1 VFTLFFVTQEQL
13 KQSEIEVSGSEGRH
27 AVSVLRI
34 KVGEVIRL
42 ADGVGNW
49 VEGEVTSIAKDKF
62 LISVSVRGSDRGNK
76 PSITVA
82 QALLKGEN
90 QKAALD
96 QLVQA
101 GVDTILPWRA
111 ARSVGATDKHEK
123 WQEVVYAA
131 AKQSRRSMIPEINSM
146 VDAKDLI
153 AKVAK
158 YEKTIVLHES
168 ARDRLI
174 NALNRESSKELL
186 VIVGPEGGLSEE
198 EVAALHAAGAKPIR
212 LGDPVIRADLAGA
225 LAIAAIN
232 ALTGNW

>member
-1 VFTLFFVTQEQL
+1 MFTLFFVTPEQL

-27 AVSVLRI
+27 AISVLRI

-49 VEGEVTSIAKDKF
+49 VEGEVTSIGKDKF
-62 LISVSVRGSDRGNK
+62 SISVAVRGSDRINK
-76 PSITVA
+76 PSVTVA

-90 QKAALD
+90 QRAALD

-101 GVDTILPWRA
+101 GVDTIIPWRA
-111 ARSVGATDKHEK
+111 ARSVGVIDKREK
-123 WQEVVYAA
+123 WQEVIYAA
-131 AKQSRRSMIPEINSM
+131 AKQSRRSMLSEINSM
-146 VDAKDLI
+146 VDAEGLVVQ
-153 AKVAK
+153 VAK
-158 YEKTIVLHES
+158 YEKSIVLHEG
-168 ARDRLI
+168 ATVKLTQV
-174 NALNRESSKELL
+174 LNLESSKELL
-186 VIVGPEGGLSEE
+186 VIVGPEGGLTHE
-198 EVAALHAAGAKPIR
+198 EVAALMAAGADPVR